1 MTGGFAM
8 AKKQFKA
15 ESKRLLDLMIN
26 SIYTNKEIFLR
37 EIISNAS
44 DAEDKLCY
52 MALTDS
58 SVGMSREDFVIR
70 IDIDK
75 ENRLLSVKDNGIGM
89 TKEELESNL
98 GTIARSGSQKFRD
111 EMEKMDDIDIIG
123 KFGVGFYS
131 AFMVSDK
138 VTVKSRRYGAED
150 AWCWTSSGVDGYT
163 VTPCEMDGAGTEV
176 IMHIKSDTE
185 DENYGKYLE
194 QYTIQSLVK
203 KYSDYIRYPIKLKMQ
218 RTRRVQSDDDKTPRY
233 EDYTED
239 VTLNSMIP
247 IWQRTKNEV
256 RKEDYED
263 FYAEKFMRSDKP
275 LRVITVIA
283 EGQVMFKALLF
294 IPGEVPYDYFTAE
307 YKKGLQL
314 YSSGVLIMESCEEM
328 LPDHFRFIKGVV
340 DTQDISL
347 NISRETLQHSRQV
360 KLIASNLEK
369 KIKSELQRM
378 MESEPEEYEKF
389 FRLFGIQLKYGI
401 LASYG
406 MAADTL
412 KDLLMYYSSTE
423 HKLVS
428 LKDYVSRMSEDQK
441 YIYYA
446 GGEDIA
452 KIDKLPQTEVIKK
465 KGWEMLYLTD
475 NIDEFAIQA
484 LREYEGK
491 QFKSVNDDEELL
503 GDEDKEKADKDAQQY
518 KELLDFVKD
527 ALGGKIKE
535 ARISRQLISQPVCL
549 TAEGGLSFEME
560 KYLKSFR
567 REQSEEIMA
576 QRILQLNPGHEI
588 VSKLE
593 QAVKEDPDR
602 AKKLCELLYGQAC
615 LIAGLPIDDPAA
627 FSQLICSLIV

>member
-1 MTGGFAM
+1 
-8 AKKQFKA
+8 
-15 ESKRLLDLMIN
+15 
-26 SIYTNKEIFLR
+26 
-37 EIISNAS
+37 
-44 DAEDKLCY
+44 
-52 MALTDS
+52 
-58 SVGMSREDFVIR
+58 
-70 IDIDK
+70 
-75 ENRLLSVKDNGIGM
+75 
-89 TKEELESNL
+89 
-98 GTIARSGSQKFRD
+98 
-111 EMEKMDDIDIIG
+111 
-123 KFGVGFYS
+123 
-131 AFMVSDK
+131 
-138 VTVKSRRYGAED
+138 
-150 AWCWTSSGVDGYT
+150 
-163 VTPCEMDGAGTEV
+163 
-176 IMHIKSDTE
+176 
-185 DENYGKYLE
+185 
-194 QYTIQSLVK
+194 
-203 KYSDYIRYPIKLKMQ
+203 
-218 RTRRVQSDDDKTPRY
+218 
-233 EDYTED
+233 
-239 VTLNSMIP
+239 
-247 IWQRTKNEV
+247 
-256 RKEDYED
+256 
-263 FYAEKFMRSDKP
+263 
-275 LRVITVIA
+275 
-283 EGQVMFKALLF
+283 MFKALLF

-360 KLIASNLEK
+360 KLIATNLEK